1 MKVRTSP
8 RIAMRDHPDFSERW
22 LQEHIEADPS
32 VLGLGDLQVIERERQ
47 MPSGGRLDLLLIDND
62 SGVRYEVELQTGAT
76 DGDHIIRTLEYWD
89 LERRRYPHAEHVA
102 VIVAE
107 EVTGR
112 FFNVIGLFNRHIPII
127 AVQMEA
133 YDLGDDEVL
142 LTFATVLD
150 HVAAMPDDT
159 EVAVPVWN
167 RSYWDERSTP
177 EVIEVMDGMFELLRN
192 IDGSVAPKY
201 NKYYVGVRTGR
212 HVTNFVSFKPQQQKL
227 RVNIRLPEDAVDD
240 AAVAAAGLERLAYD
254 ARSSQYRI
262 GVGPGYSDEAET
274 LLADLFADAR
284 ERYASHWGMSWGSP
298 SE

>member
-1 MKVRTSP
+1 M
-8 RIAMRDHPDFSERW
+8 
-22 LQEHIEADPS
+22 
-32 VLGLGDLQVIERERQ
+32 LGLGDLQVIERERQ